1 MVITKTT
8 MMKPHIIIIFLA
20 MLCASCIESGLDKI
34 EDFSNT
40 ELVNLRF
47 EHRFVY
53 HQASAVPGAPPI
65 EQLAVVSLP
74 TTVTRENNRIHC
86 RITVPAAGSPGF
98 FTAAE
103 REKVTLSAIVGM
115 ANISTAATIKPLG
128 SAPLFGKL
136 GDFSGSSRY
145 VVTAADGVSTSE
157 YEIECTLIK

>member
-1 MVITKTT
+1 
-8 MMKPHIIIIFLA
+8 MKPHIFIIFLS

-34 EDFSNT
+34 EDFSNA

-53 HQASAVPGAPPI
+53 KQASAVPGAPPI

-74 TTVTRENNRIHC
+74 TTVTKDNSRIHC

-103 REKVTLSAIVGM
+103 RENVTLSAIICL
-115 ANISTAATIKPLG
+115 ANISTAATIKPVG
-128 SAPLFGKL
+128 GAPLFGKL
-136 GDFSGSSRY
+136 GDFSASRRY
-145 VVTAADGVSTSE
+145 VVTAADGLTTKE